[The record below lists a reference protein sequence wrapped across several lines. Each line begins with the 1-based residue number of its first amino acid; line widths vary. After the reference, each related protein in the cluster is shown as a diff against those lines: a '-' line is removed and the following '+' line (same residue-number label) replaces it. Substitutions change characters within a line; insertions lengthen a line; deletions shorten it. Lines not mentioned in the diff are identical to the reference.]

1 MTKLIYAEV
10 SLFIKNIMENRHNLK
25 DNKFSTI
32 THNAKQK
39 NTRLFYII
47 TLILSIY
54 ASIFTVA
61 IVVLYE
67 ELVYNFSIFFMPLIY
82 FFFAVTLF
90 ASIITSVVFILLD
103 KPTKIR
109 SSIPLW
115 LVIAT
120 ISIIFVAPIRE
131 MKRDMNFEK
140 LLPQR
145 LEVVEYVIG
154 NEVIINTGGLISLP
168 QKYKKTSDS
177 GQILLCQKNDE
188 IIIYFFTNRGLLE
201 SSSGYIYFTQ
211 LTVEN
216 KDYTTQDFKII
227 KNLGKGWAYISTY

>member
-1 MTKLIYAEV
+1 
-10 SLFIKNIMENRHNLK
+10 
-25 DNKFSTI
+25 
-32 THNAKQK
+32 
-39 NTRLFYII
+39 
-47 TLILSIY
+47 
-54 ASIFTVA
+54 
-61 IVVLYE
+61 
-67 ELVYNFSIFFMPLIY
+67 
-82 FFFAVTLF
+82 
-90 ASIITSVVFILLD
+90 
-103 KPTKIR
+103 
-109 SSIPLW
+109 
-115 LVIAT
+115 
-120 ISIIFVAPIRE
+120 